1 MIIDCS
7 EIFVETPSSLDVQAA
22 LWSDYKHHTTVKV
35 SVLYGI
41 TPNGASSYISPC
53 HGGRATDIHIVRDS
67 GFPKKLEPFDEV
79 MTDRGFKIQ
88 NDLLS
93 HSATLCILPSVK
105 TGRQMLSNEVTETSR
120 IGNVRIYVEQ
130 ALKRLKECR
139 IIKNELPVLLLPVID
154 VVTVCA
160 RLVNLLDPLCD

>member
-1 MIIDCS
+1 M
-7 EIFVETPSSLDVQAA
+7 
-22 LWSDYKHHTTVKV
+22 
-35 SVLYGI
+35 
-41 TPNGASSYISPC
+41 
-53 HGGRATDIHIVRDS
+53 RDS
-67 GFPKKLEPFDEV
+67 GFLKKLEPFDEV

-88 NDLLS
+88 MTCFLIP
-93 HSATLCILPSVK
+93 ATLCILPSVK

-130 ALKRLKECR
+130 AIKRLKECR

-160 RLVNLLDPLCD
+160 SLVNLLDPLCD